1 MSQRR
6 FSLDED
12 FMKYDTDDLLYSFM
26 RGISTA
32 HPIGNGQYEEYLAIK
47 TFQKEK
53 KIIQN
58 ICGTSAKT
66 ITNRLN
72 KLIES
77 GLVEVG
83 EIEDKE
89 KIIPCYFFPYD
100 ELGTYKLIEKE
111 MVNYLVASRN
121 AQAIRIYLY
130 LLNCISYKNDYV
142 FTIREIKKALGYSE
156 STKSCDKIIGYV
168 LESFQKEG
176 VIKIKKEWQPIIDEC
191 GNETHTERM
200 ILKFVAKKMSEF

>member
-12 FMKYDTDDLLYSFM
+12 FMKYDTDDLVYGFM
-26 RGISTA
+26 RAISTA

-47 TFQKEK
+47 TFQKERK
-53 KIIQN
+53 VIQN

-89 KIIPCYFFPYD
+89 KTIPCYFFPYD
-100 ELGTYKLIEKE
+100 ELGTYKLIDKE
-111 MVNYLVASRN
+111 MVSYLVASRN

-130 LLNCISYKNDYV
+130 LLNCNSYKSDYV
-142 FTIREIKKALGYSE
+142 FTIREIKKALGYAE
-156 STKSCDKIIGYV
+156 TTKTCDKIIGYV

-176 VIKIKKEWQPIIDEC
+176 IIRIETEWQETFSDC
-191 GNETHTERM
+191 GNSNKTERM
-200 ILKFVAKKMSEF
+200 ILKFIATKKP